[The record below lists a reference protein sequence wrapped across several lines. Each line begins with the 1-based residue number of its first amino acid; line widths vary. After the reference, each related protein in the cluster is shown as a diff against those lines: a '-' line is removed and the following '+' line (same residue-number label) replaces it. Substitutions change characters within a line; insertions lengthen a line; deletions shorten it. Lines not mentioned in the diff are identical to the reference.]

1 MLTALSRTLFWIA
14 AIAAGLALLGP
25 DRLATWLTATAGI
38 GLLLAY
44 GAWRLALAQ
53 DRRQGHD
60 DEVATAPGQLDELAL
75 LDIATRLAQAIAASP
90 GFEPALHAAAATL
103 RAELGAREIT
113 VHRVLA
119 IEAPI
124 AELATLVDTDPG
136 GIGVQHRVRLER
148 SPLGQALRERRVAG
162 DGFGPF
168 ALPVLRGEAVAAVIE
183 IGPVALQAAPGAL
196 SSLFELARSQL
207 ALFARVDG
215 APDDTKAEE
224 GARVPER
231 LDAQDGAAP
240 FDLARVDRP
249 GLDGSS
255 LAGASTAPARA
266 TTAKPVHDA
275 ELLQT
280 LMGVTSARQLAPAAA
295 PHLGRTV
302 LVVEDNTG
310 NREVI
315 VQMLRQ
321 SGCLATVASG
331 AMEGLREL
339 CEQAFD
345 LVLIDSRMAG
355 MHGVEVLRTIRCGTD
370 ARRALRTLPDVPV
383 VAVTADAAAGDE
395 QRYLALGF
403 DGYLSKPLRQGSLI
417 AMLNRYLS
425 PSEPLPKQD
434 APDAGAG
441 DAGGRPQPQGT
452 VLDPQALGR
461 LRELDPRGENRLLER
476 VLKAFETSV
485 ARLAPQLEESR
496 RSGDRAG
503 IRHVAH
509 TLKSS
514 SASIGAMA
522 LSQRCAEV
530 EAMIRLESTEIADLP
545 LDALRAELELV
556 LKAIASVLD
565 HPA

>member
-53 DRRQGHD
+53 DRRHDHD

-124 AELATLVDTDPG
+124 AELATLVDSDPV

-207 ALFARVDG
+207 ALLARVDV
-215 APDDTKAEE
+215 APDDAKAGEAAPALELLDARE
-224 GARVPER
+224 GAARV
-231 LDAQDGAAP
+231 
-240 FDLARVDRP
+240 DLARVNRP
-249 GLDGSS
+249 RLDGCG
-255 LAGASTAPARA
+255 LAGATTASGCDA
-266 TTAKPVHDA
+266 TTKPVHDA
-275 ELLQT
+275 ERRQAP
-280 LMGVTSARQLAPAAA
+280 MGVTSARQLASVPAL
-295 PHLGRTV
+295 HVGRTV

-310 NREVI
+310 NQEVI
-315 VQMLRQ
+315 VQMLRH

-345 LVLIDSRMAG
+345 LVLIDIRMPG
-355 MHGVEVLRTIRCGTD
+355 MDGVEVLRTIRRGTD
-370 ARRALRTLPDVPV
+370 ARRALRTRTDVPV
-383 VAVTADAAAGDE
+383 VAVTADVAAGDE

-403 DGYLSKPLRQGSLI
+403 DSYLSKPLRQGSLI
-417 AMLNRYLS
+417 AMLNRHLS
-425 PSEPLPKQD
+425 PSAPLPKQD

-441 DAGGRPQPQGT
+441 DVGGRPQPQVT

-514 SASIGAMA
+514 SASIGALT
-522 LSQRCAEV
+522 LSHRCAEV
-530 EAMIRLESTEIADLP
+530 EAMIRLESTELPDLP

-565 HPA
+565 NPA